1 MKSLTK
7 HLTPDELRIV
17 WILTAVL
24 LLGIGGRIWIVSHP
38 MPMSVSRSTPASSP
52 ASVQTP

>member
-1 MKSLTK
+1 MKSLMK

>member
-1 MKSLTK
+1 MKSLTR

-24 LLGIGGRIWIVSHP
+24 LLGIGGKIWIA
-38 MPMSVSRSTPASSP
+38 SRSMPVAGSTPPAAA
-52 ASVQTP
+52 ASVPNP

>member
-7 HLTPDELRIV
+7 HLTADELRII

-24 LLGIGGRIWIVSHP
+24 LLGIVGKTWISSH
-38 MPMSVSRSTPASSP
+38 RGADSTGTPHANPAS
-52 ASVQTP
+52 ATTP

>member
-24 LLGIGGRIWIVSHP
+24 LLGIGGRIWNGSHP
-38 MPMSVSRSTPASSP
+38 VSASRGPSTSSP

>member
-7 HLTPDELRIV
+7 HLTPDELRIL

-24 LLGIGGRIWIVSHP
+24 LLGIGGRIWITSH
-38 MPMSVSRSTPASSP
+38 SGSASRSTPTPSP
-52 ASVQTP
+52 ASVLAP

>member
-7 HLTPDELRIV
+7 HLTADELRIV

-24 LLGIGGRIWIVSHP
+24 LMGIGGKIWISGHREAD
-38 MPMSVSRSTPASSP
+38 STSTPHASS
-52 ASVQTP
+52 ASVPTP

>member
-7 HLTPDELRIV
+7 YLTPDELRIV

-24 LLGIGGRIWIVSHP
+24 LLGIGGRIWITSHP
-38 MPMSVSRSTPASSP
+38 GFASRSTPNTSP
-52 ASVQTP
+52 ASVPAP

>member
-7 HLTPDELRIV
+7 HLTADELRIV

-24 LLGIGGRIWIVSHP
+24 LMGIGGKIWISSH
-38 MPMSVSRSTPASSP
+38 RGADSTGTPHASS